1 MAWCSSGRSCCGS
14 WCEHPRDPPD
24 PAPPRGARPL
34 APGHRPAAPAAGGR
48 RVGRRPPRHRRRAC
62 HPARRVPHH
71 QELLPPS
78 RAGLRGV
85 SFPHGPGRPGPPEC
99 APAQRGRRPAVAR
112 DEPNRAAA
120 AARPTPPATPSTSR
134 PLLATPRCARRPHVN
149 PTRPRPSRHRERAP
163 VRVNHPR
170 QGEQMTATTF
180 SKAARVLACLVA
192 AGLFAR
198 PALAA
203 DGDVGGSVADSASG
217 TPLPGGE
224 VRVLRGAN
232 TIATTTTDA
241 FGRYVIHNLD
251 AGSYRGEVRYLGYR
265 AETRD
270 VSVGEGQTQV
280 AFLLVPL
287 PINLSAVEVTS
298 SVPIAVDTRTGN
310 QIFKQNDYH
319 GAPTNTTSQILQ
331 QSIVGAARAP
341 TGEVHIRGQH
351 AEYTYYVDGVPVPA
365 GISGSLNGL
374 FDPQVVNQIDFQT
387 GGWDAEY
394 GNKNAAVVNV
404 TTRIP
409 SGGFHLDASGYGGS
423 FSANGQS
430 LNLSTNAGK
439 WGFFLSG
446 ARQSTDMRRE
456 PLVFDTLHNKVE
468 NFHNDGTDLFG
479 FGKVQYVPTDRDV
492 LNLDVDRSRTRFA
505 VPFDSANGVIDDHQ
519 QDVNGFVNLGW
530 RHRFAEDA
538 SGEGG
543 SSELFTGAF
552 FRDGSLNYTPGLSDS
567 ATFQFPG
574 DTNHYI
580 ISEDRNFRT
589 VGVKL
594 DYTLQPHHGLEF
606 KTGVLASYT
615 GGHEDFSAVTN
626 TGTAGPSSNSDLKG
640 SDVGVYAQT
649 AVAPSDRWELRMGLR
664 FDNHNAPFAGNRNQ
678 VSPRAKFSFFPDP
691 ANTFWVY
698 YGRLFLPTN
707 VEDLRAI
714 TSDAQGGVVAA
725 PTLPERDDFYEVG
738 YVHRFPVGLVTKLS
752 AYHKRSSPGIDDAT
766 VAGTAIVTSVNID
779 KVSITGLEGVL
790 EIRPRG
796 PFSGYV
802 NFAINHAYGS
812 HPITGGFFPPDSSP
826 GYFDLDHDQRVSGVA
841 SAVYSSRGLYLS
853 ATGIYGSG
861 LTNGADPDSTYGR
874 GLFDFNTNTHVD
886 PNFIVNASVGYS
898 FAVGS
903 AIVRPQLYVDN
914 VFNKKYLLKG
924 AFFSGASVGRPRS
937 LQVRVSIGT

>member
-1 MAWCSSGRSCCGS
+1 MHSKVLYPTLVVAW
-14 WCEHPRDPPD
+14 
-24 PAPPRGARPL
+24 
-34 APGHRPAAPAAGGR
+34 
-48 RVGRRPPRHRRRAC
+48 
-62 HPARRVPHH
+62 
-71 QELLPPS
+71 
-78 RAGLRGV
+78 
-85 SFPHGPGRPGPPEC
+85 
-99 APAQRGRRPAVAR
+99 
-112 DEPNRAAA
+112 
-120 AARPTPPATPSTSR
+120 
-134 PLLATPRCARRPHVN
+134 
-149 PTRPRPSRHRERAP
+149 
-163 VRVNHPR
+163 
-170 QGEQMTATTF
+170 
-180 SKAARVLACLVA
+180 LVA
-192 AGLFAR
+192 AGFTTV
-198 PALAA
+198 PPV
-203 DGDVGGSVADSASG
+203 DGDVGGSVADSATG

-224 VRVLRGAN
+224 VRVLRGGN
-232 TIATTTTDA
+232 TVAAATTDA
-241 FGRYVIHNLD
+241 FGRYVIHNVP
-251 AGSYRGEVRYLGYR
+251 AGSYSVEVRYLGYR
-265 AETRD
+265 SETRNVAIENALARAD
-270 VSVGEGQTQV
+270 FRLVS
-280 AFLLVPL
+280 L
-287 PINLSAVEVTS
+287 PINLSAVGVTS
-298 SVPIAVDTRTGN
+298 AVPLAVDTRTGD

-319 GAPTNTTSQILQ
+319 GSPTNTTSQILQ

-351 AEYTYYVDGVPVPA
+351 AEYTYYVDGVPVPS
-365 GISGSLNGL
+365 GISGSLNEL

-423 FSANGQS
+423 FSANGQGV
-430 LNLSTNAGK
+430 NLSTNAGK
-439 WGFFLSG
+439 WGFFFSG

-505 VPFDSANGVIDDHQ
+505 VPFDSANGIIDDHQ
-519 QDVNGFVNLGW
+519 EDVNGFVNLGW

-552 FRDGSLNYTPGLSDS
+552 FRDGTLNYTPGLTDS

-615 GGHEDFSAVTN
+615 SGHEDFSAVTN
-626 TGTAGPSSNSDLKG
+626 TGTPGPSSNSDLKG

-649 AVAPSDRWELRMGLR
+649 ALAPSDHWELRMGLR

-678 VSPRAKFSFFPDP
+678 LSPRVKLSFFPDP

-714 TSDAQGGVVAA
+714 TSTAQGGVAA
-725 PTLPERDDFYEVG
+725 EPTIPERDDFYEVG
-738 YVHRFPVGLVTKLS
+738 YVHRFPIGVVTKLS
-752 AYHKRSSPGIDDAT
+752 AYHKRSNPGIDDAT
-766 VAGTAIVTSVNID
+766 IPGTAILTSVNIGR
-779 KVSITGLEGVL
+779 VRITGVEGVV

-796 PFSGYV
+796 PVSGYV
-802 NFAINHAYGS
+802 NVALNHAYGFNGIS
-812 HPITGGFFPPDSSP
+812 GGFFPADTTSAP
-826 GYFDLDHDQRVSGVA
+826 FDLDHDQRLSGTA
-841 SAVYSSRGLYLS
+841 SVVYSARGFYLS

-861 LTNGADPDSTYGR
+861 LTNGNSPDSTYGT
-874 GLFDFNTNTHVD
+874 GLLDFNKSIKVD
-886 PNFIVNASVGYS
+886 PNFIMNASAGYA
-898 FAVGS
+898 FAVGGT
-903 AIVRPQLYVDN
+903 VFRPQIYVEN
-914 VFNKKYLLKG
+914 VFDHKYALKG
-924 AFFSGASVGRPRS
+924 PFFSGASLGRPRS
-937 LQVRVSIGT
+937 VQLRMNIGA

>member
-1 MAWCSSGRSCCGS
+1 MNSKVLYPTLVVAW
-14 WCEHPRDPPD
+14 
-24 PAPPRGARPL
+24 
-34 APGHRPAAPAAGGR
+34 
-48 RVGRRPPRHRRRAC
+48 
-62 HPARRVPHH
+62 
-71 QELLPPS
+71 
-78 RAGLRGV
+78 
-85 SFPHGPGRPGPPEC
+85 
-99 APAQRGRRPAVAR
+99 
-112 DEPNRAAA
+112 
-120 AARPTPPATPSTSR
+120 
-134 PLLATPRCARRPHVN
+134 
-149 PTRPRPSRHRERAP
+149 
-163 VRVNHPR
+163 
-170 QGEQMTATTF
+170 
-180 SKAARVLACLVA
+180 LVA
-192 AGLFAR
+192 AGFTT
-198 PALAA
+198 PPPA
-203 DGDVGGSVADSASG
+203 DGDIGGSVADSATG

-224 VRVLRGAN
+224 VRILRGGN
-232 TIATTTTDA
+232 TIAATTTDA
-241 FGRYVIHNLD
+241 FGRYVIHNVPG
-251 AGSYRGEVRYLGYR
+251 GSYSVEVRYLGYR
-265 AETRD
+265 SDTQSVFIGVADALARAD
-270 VSVGEGQTQV
+270 FHLVS
-280 AFLLVPL
+280 L

-298 SVPIAVDTRTGN
+298 AVPLAVDTRTGN

-365 GISGSLNGL
+365 GISGSLNEL

-423 FSANGQS
+423 FSANGQGI
-430 LNLSTNAGK
+430 NLSTNAGK
-439 WGFFLSG
+439 WGFFFSG

-456 PLVFDTLHNKVE
+456 PLVFDTLHNRVE

-479 FGKVQYVPTDRDV
+479 FGKVQYVPSDRDV

-530 RHRFAEDA
+530 RHRFAEST
-538 SGEGG
+538 SGEGRE
-543 SSELFTGAF
+543 SELFTGAF
-552 FRDGSLNYTPGLSDS
+552 FRDGSLNYTPGLTDS

-615 GGHEDFSAVTN
+615 SGHEDFSSVTN
-626 TGTAGPSSNSDLKG
+626 NGAPGPASNSDLKG

-649 AVAPSDRWELRMGLR
+649 AVAPSDHWELRMGLR

-678 VSPRAKFSFFPDP
+678 LSPRVKLSFFPDP

-714 TSDAQGGVVAA
+714 TSTAQGGVAA
-725 PTLPERDDFYEVG
+725 EPTIPERDDFYEVG
-738 YVHRFPVGLVTKLS
+738 YVHRFPVGVVTKLS

-766 VAGTAIVTSVNID
+766 IPGTAILTSVNIGR
-779 KVSITGLEGVL
+779 VRITGVEGVV

-796 PFSGYV
+796 PVSGYV
-802 NFAINHAYGS
+802 NVALNHAYGFKGIS
-812 HPITGGFFPPDSSP
+812 GGFFPADTTSAP
-826 GYFDLDHDQRVSGVA
+826 FDLDHDQRLSGAA
-841 SAVYSSRGLYLS
+841 SVVYSARGFYLS

-861 LTNGADPDSTYGR
+861 LTNGNSPDSTYGT
-874 GLFDFNTNTHVD
+874 GLFDFNKSIKVD
-886 PNFIVNASVGYS
+886 PNFIMNASAGYA
-898 FAVGS
+898 FAVGGT
-903 AIVRPQLYVDN
+903 VFRPQIYVEN
-914 VFNKKYLLKG
+914 VFDHKYALKG
-924 AFFSGASVGRPRS
+924 PFFSGASLGRPRS
-937 LQVRVSIGT
+937 VQLRMNIGA